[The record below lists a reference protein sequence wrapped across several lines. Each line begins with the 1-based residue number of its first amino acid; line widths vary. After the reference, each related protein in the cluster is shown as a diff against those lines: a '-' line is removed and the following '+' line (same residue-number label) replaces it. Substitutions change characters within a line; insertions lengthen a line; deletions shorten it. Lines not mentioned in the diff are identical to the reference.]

1 MATIKSYTDIEQSQK
16 LAEILPLE
24 SADMCY
30 KCIYEDPY
38 DICLRP
44 YSEWKEEYKGL
55 LVNREVDVIP
65 CWSLAAL
72 LGVLPFIDF
81 TMPQLIGTPKT
92 LYVCMYN
99 DDLRSYPY
107 DNPIDAVYG
116 MIIKLYEQNL
126 I

>member
-1 MATIKSYTDIEQSQK
+1 MATIKSYTDIKQSKK
-16 LAEILPLE
+16 LAEILPIK
-24 SADMCY
+24 SADMHY
-30 KCIYEDPY
+30 FNYSNIAKPYIGFDANETKPEISNEVYEY
-38 DICLRP
+38 
-44 YSEWKEEYKGL
+44 
-55 LVNREVDVIP
+55 VP

-99 DDLRSYPY
+99 DDLRSYRY